1 MNYLKERLNSKGIK
15 LLKLNNL
22 YSKIRESESFKN
34 NLKIQLEDMK
44 KEFVLIEKSFIEK
57 CKKKYRESQQKKT
70 HQMQNMNKREKL

>member
-15 LLKLNNL
+15 LLKHNNL
-22 YSKIRESESFKN
+22 YSKIRESGSFKN

-57 CKKKYRESQQKKT
+57 CKKKSRESHQKKT
-70 HQMQNMNKREKL
+70 HQMQNMNKKEKL